1 MMRMTRSAAFNTGVR
16 KSFMTIPLVI
26 CDDSNMARKQ
36 VARSLPDEWDVDISY
51 ATNGV
56 EGIEAVRAGKAEM
69 LFLDLTMPEMDG
81 YGVLELIKQEQ
92 LKSIVI
98 VISGDIQPEARERV
112 LKLGALEFIKKPIN
126 KEKLCD
132 VLRNYGLL

>member
-1 MMRMTRSAAFNTGVR
+1 
-16 KSFMTIPLVI
+16 MTIPLLI

-36 VARSLPDEWDVDISY
+36 VARSLPDGWDVDISY

-56 EGIEAVRAGKAEM
+56 EGIEAVRQGRGEM

-81 YGVLELIKQEQ
+81 YEVLEAIRAEG
-92 LKSIVI
+92 LKSVVI
-98 VISGDIQPEARERV
+98 VISGDIQPQARERV

-126 KEKLCD
+126 QEKLTS
-132 VLRNYGLL
+132 VLEMFGLLD